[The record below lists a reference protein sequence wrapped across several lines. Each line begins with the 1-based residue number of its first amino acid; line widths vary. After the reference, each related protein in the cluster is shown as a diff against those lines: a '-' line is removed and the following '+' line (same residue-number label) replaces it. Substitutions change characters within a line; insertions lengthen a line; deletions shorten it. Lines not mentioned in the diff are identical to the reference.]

1 MADFATTPEGI
12 TISLVCTHRGCK
24 VEDKGDKYVCPCHGA
39 EFDLEGRVTKG
50 PAKKDLEA
58 I

>member
-1 MADFATTPEGI
+1 MSDFATTPEGI
-12 TISLVCTHRGCK
+12 IISLVCTHQGCT
-24 VEDKGDKYVCPCHGA
+24 VESKGDKYVCPCHGA

-50 PAKKDLEA
+50 PAKKNLEA

>member
-12 TISLVCTHRGCK
+12 VISLVCTHRGCT
-24 VEDKGDKYVCPCHGA
+24 VEDKDGKYVCPCHGA

>member
-1 MADFATTPEGI
+1 MADFAKTPEGI
-12 TISLVCTHRGCK
+12 LISLVCTHQGCT
-24 VEDKGDKYVCPCHGA
+24 VEEQDGKYVCPCHGA

-50 PAKKDLEA
+50 PAKKNLET